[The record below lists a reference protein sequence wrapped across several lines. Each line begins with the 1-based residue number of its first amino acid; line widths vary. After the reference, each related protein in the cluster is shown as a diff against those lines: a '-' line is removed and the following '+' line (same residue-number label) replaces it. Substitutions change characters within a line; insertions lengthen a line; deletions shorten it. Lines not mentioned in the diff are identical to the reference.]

1 MWDYGNLWHF
11 FVINFECFCFLV
23 KFCSTLWGVNCGQ
36 LWYFG
41 TLSGVNCRQFWY
53 FGTPSDINC
62 RKFWYFSTFSGVNCR
77 LFCIF
82 NTREKNKPM
91 TSGISS
97 RHSINCA
104 TNLLEHSQIKRES
117 KLNSGDVRH
126 DMWRE
131 TCDRRCGTRDV
142 IQECC
147 TDIVIDYGIYDTFF
161 VPNVE
166 RLLLN
171 L

>member
-77 LFCIF
+77 QYCIF
-82 NTREKNKPM
+82 NTREKNKHRPGLEPM

-97 RHSINCA
+97 RHEFIR
-104 TNLLEHSQIKRES
+104 TFLDKKRDKTQFRRRETWHVT
-117 KLNSGDVRH
+117 GDVGQE
-126 DMWRE
+126 MWYRSVAR
-131 TCDRRCGTRDV
+131 T
-142 IQECC
+142 
-147 TDIVIDYGIYDTFF
+147 
-161 VPNVE
+161 
-166 RLLLN
+166 LW
-171 L
+171 